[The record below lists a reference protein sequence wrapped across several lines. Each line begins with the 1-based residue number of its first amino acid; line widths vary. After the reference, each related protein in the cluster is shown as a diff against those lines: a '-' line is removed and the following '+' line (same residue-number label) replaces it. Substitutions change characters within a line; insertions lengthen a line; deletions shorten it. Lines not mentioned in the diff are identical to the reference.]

1 MAKFVGLKNDTLEGA
16 GPKGESIFIGLGT
29 EFSAESNHPQVERA
43 LRIGSIQAV
52 PEVEVKG
59 GK

>member
-1 MAKFVGLKNDTLEGA
+1 MAKFVGLKNDTLEAA
-16 GPKGESIFIGLGT
+16 GPKGESIFVGLGT
-29 EFSAESNHPQVERA
+29 EFTADPSHPQVERA

-52 PEVEVKG
+52 PELEIKG